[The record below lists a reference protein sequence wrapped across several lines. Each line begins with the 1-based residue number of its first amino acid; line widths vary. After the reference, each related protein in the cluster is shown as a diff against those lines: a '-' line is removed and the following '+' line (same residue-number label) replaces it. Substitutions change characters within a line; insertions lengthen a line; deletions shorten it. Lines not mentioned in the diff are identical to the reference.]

1 MKHILFVC
9 IENSCRS
16 QMAEA
21 FANMYGGEDIEA
33 YSSGSKPSG
42 QVNPRA
48 IQFMAE
54 LDYDL
59 SLHGS
64 KPLNQLP
71 DVTFDAAITMGCGDE
86 CPYIAAHLREDWGL
100 DDPKL
105 MSDDNFRAV
114 RDEIGERVKNLLERL
129 EDK

>member
-1 MKHILFVC
+1 MKRVLFVC

-21 FANMYGGEDIEA
+21 FAHMYGGDDIEA

-59 SLHGS
+59 TQHDS
-64 KPLNQLP
+64 KPLDALP
-71 DVTFDAAITMGCGDE
+71 DVQFDAAITMGCGDE
-86 CPYIAAHLREDWGL
+86 CPFIRAGLREDWGL
-100 DDPKL
+100 DDPKH
-105 MSDDNFRAV
+105 MSDEDFRQV
-114 RDEIGERVKNLLERL
+114 RDEIGERVESLLKRL
-129 EDK
+129 